1 MVPHRLTAF
10 VTRLLLLFVFW
21 LMLLN
26 PESFSPTAIGVDLA
40 VGVLAAAAASG
51 LSLRLLPPIR
61 PMPRPWGLF
70 RLLLRFL
77 MQSLAGGLS
86 VALRAFYPR
95 LRLAPG
101 FIRHPTQLPPG
112 SARALFGAL
121 TSQVPGT
128 LAIASDRLGELQ
140 YHCLNPHQGV
150 EPGLANDETLFRAAL
165 GAVEP
170 KRREGEE

>member
-1 MVPHRLTAF
+1 MVPNRLAAF
-10 VTRLLLLFVFW
+10 VTRFLLLFLFW

-26 PESFSPTAIGVDLA
+26 PESFSLTAIGVDLA
-40 VGVLAAAAASG
+40 VGVFAAAAASW
-51 LSLRLLPPIR
+51 LSLRLLPPVR
-61 PMPRPWGLF
+61 PMPRPWRLI

-77 MQSLAGGLS
+77 WQSLAGGLS
-86 VALRAFYPR
+86 VARRAFDPR
-95 LRLAPG
+95 LRLSPG
-101 FIRHPTQLPPG
+101 FIRHPTELPPG

-128 LAIASDRLGELQ
+128 LAIGADQVGELQ
-140 YHCLNPHQGV
+140 YHCLDPHQGV

-170 KRREGEE
+170 KRREGEG